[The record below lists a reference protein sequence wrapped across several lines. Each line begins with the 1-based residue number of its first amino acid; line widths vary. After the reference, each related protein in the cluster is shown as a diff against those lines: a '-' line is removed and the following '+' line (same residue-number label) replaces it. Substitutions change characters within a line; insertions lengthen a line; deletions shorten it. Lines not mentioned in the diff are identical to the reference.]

1 MDRHTSGITGKIT
14 FTAAGTF
21 IEFYF
26 FIKCNT
32 HIGPFCRVR
41 SIGFFAMRTDTA
53 HQPLSYDTSQSGS
66 YKERLYTH
74 IDQSRDRAC
83 SIVGMQGTE
92 NQMACQ
98 CGVNADSGRFNV
110 TNLTDHNYIRVLAQ
124 NAAQSVGKGQPC
136 FIIDGYLIDAFNSIF
151 DRIFNRN
158 DVFIRIVDISERRIQ
173 RCRFTAAG
181 GTCNKYDAI
190 GRVEQTDIQLLIIRC
205 ESQIIDINRSR
216 RFIKNTHNDL
226 FT

>member
-66 YKERLYTH
+66 YKERFYTH

-92 NQMACQ
+92 NQMTCQ
-98 CGVNADSGRFNV
+98 CGVNADTSRFNV
-110 TNLTDHNYIRVLAQ
+110 TNLTDHDYIRVLTQ
-124 NAAQSVGKGQPC
+124 NTAQSVGKGKAR
-136 FIIDGYLIDAFNSIF
+136 FIIDSYLIDAFNTIF
-151 DRIFNRN
+151 DRIFNSN
-158 DVFIRIVDISERRIQ
+158 DVFIRIVDIGERRVQ
-173 RCRFTAAG
+173 SCRFAAAG
-181 GTCNKYDAI
+181 RTCDKYDAI
-190 GRVEQTDIQLLIIRC
+190 GRVEQTAIQLHILRC

-216 RFIKNTHNDL
+216 RFIKNTHNNL